1 MNMESTNVVNIQMG
15 HKNTDTDNDDMKMDV
30 PDEQENRCDTIS
42 TEGRKTSVLSSDNVR
57 DMQGH
62 TQLVG
67 EDAIILAT
75 HAEGQGPEKHRL
87 EGIPST
93 DIRSDGKD
101 QKVEI
106 QKSQSSHNGARSKK
120 LKTDREDPVTRI
132 RNRSK
137 SRTRN
142 T

>member
-1 MNMESTNVVNIQMG
+1 MN
-15 HKNTDTDNDDMKMDV
+15 KNK
-30 PDEQENRCDTIS
+30 CDT
-42 TEGRKTSVLSSDNVR
+42 TNAEGRKTSVLSSDKER

-62 TQLVG
+62 SQLVG

-87 EGIPST
+87 EGLRST

-101 QKVEI
+101 QKEEI
-106 QKSQSSHNGARSKK
+106 NKSQSSNNGVRSRK

>member
-1 MNMESTNVVNIQMG
+1 MVNIQMG

-42 TEGRKTSVLSSDNVR
+42 TEGRKTSVLSSDNIR
-57 DMQGH
+57 DMQGRG
-62 TQLVG
+62 QLVG
-67 EDAIILAT
+67 EDGIILAT

-101 QKVEI
+101 QKEEI
-106 QKSQSSHNGARSKK
+106 HKFQSSQNGAR
-120 LKTDREDPVTRI
+120 
-132 RNRSK
+132 
-137 SRTRN
+137 
-142 T
+142 